1 MEITATKLSEDIAS
15 VILASLKDGAADI
28 LHQKGMVIW
37 LTGLSGSG
45 KSTIARLLDKKL
57 GEENYFSVVL
67 DGDELRQTL
76 NKDLG
81 FSEADR
87 TENIRRAAELA
98 KLLLQKNIIVICSF
112 ITPLQKH
119 RQLAAAITGDAYY
132 EVFVD
137 CPLQVCEQRDVKGLY
152 RKARNNEIKDFTGIG
167 SGFEPGIEAQLILH
181 TDTESAVQSMEKLFS
196 SVLPFIQIDSKPDYN
211 FQK

>member
-1 MEITATKLSEDIAS
+1 MPETKLPEDFVS
-15 VILASLKDGAADI
+15 VILSSLKADAAD
-28 LHQKGMVIW
+28 LLQQKGMVIW
-37 LTGLSGSG
+37 MTGLSGSG
-45 KSTIARLLDKKL
+45 KSTIARLLEKKL

-87 TENIRRAAELA
+87 SENIRRAAELA
-98 KLLLQKNIIVICSF
+98 KLLVQKNIIVICSF

-119 RQLAAAITGDAYY
+119 RQLAAAITGDVYY

-137 CPLQVCEQRDVKGLY
+137 CPLQICEQRDVKGLY
-152 RKARNNEIKDFTGIG
+152 RKARNNEITDFTGIG
-167 SGFEPGIEAQLILH
+167 SGFEPGVNANLTLH
-181 TDTESAVQSMEKLFS
+181 TNTESATESMEKLFS
-196 SVLPFIQIDSKPDYN
+196 HILPKIQLEKN
-211 FQK
+211 

>member
-1 MEITATKLSEDIAS
+1 MTVELTSVKLPEDIAAL
-15 VILASLKDGAADI
+15 IAASFNEYSDDI

-37 LTGLSGSG
+37 MTGLSGSG
-45 KSTIARLLDKKL
+45 KSTIAKLLEKML
-57 GEENYFSVVL
+57 SEHHLFSVVL
-67 DGDELRQTL
+67 DGDELRKTL

-98 KLLLQKNIIVICSF
+98 KLLLQKNVIVICSF

-119 RQLAAAITGDAYY
+119 RELAASITGEAYY

-137 CPLQVCEQRDVKGLY
+137 CPLSVCEQRDVKGLY
-152 RKARNNEIKDFTGIG
+152 QKARNNEIKDFTGIG
-167 SGFEPGIEAQLILH
+167 SAYEPSASADVLLH
-181 TDTESAVQSMEKLFS
+181 TAIETPEESAEKLLGC
-196 SVLPFIQIDSKPDYN
+196 VLPMVQFDS
-211 FQK
+211 

>member
-1 MEITATKLSEDIAS
+1 MTVELTSVKLPEDIAAL
-15 VILASLKDGAADI
+15 IAASSNEDSNEI

-37 LTGLSGSG
+37 MTGLSGSG
-45 KSTIARLLDKKL
+45 KSTIAKLLEKML
-57 GEENYFSVVL
+57 SEHHLFSVVL
-67 DGDELRQTL
+67 DGDELRKTL

-98 KLLLQKNIIVICSF
+98 KLLLQKNVIVICSF

-119 RQLAAAITGDAYY
+119 RELAASITGEAYY

-137 CPLQVCEQRDVKGLY
+137 CPLSVCEQRDVKGLY
-152 RKARNNEIKDFTGIG
+152 QKARNNEIKDFTGIG
-167 SGFEPGIEAQLILH
+167 SAYEPSASADVLLH
-181 TDTESAVQSMEKLFS
+181 TAIETPEESAEKLLGC
-196 SVLPFIQIDSKPDYN
+196 VLPMVQFDS
-211 FQK
+211 

>member
-1 MEITATKLSEDIAS
+1 VEYTASKLPEDFVS
-15 VILASLKDGAADI
+15 VILSSLKADTADI

-37 LTGLSGSG
+37 MTGLSGSG
-45 KSTIARLLDKKL
+45 KSTIARLLEKKL
-57 GEENYFSVVL
+57 VEENYFSVVL

-98 KLLLQKNIIVICSF
+98 KLLVQKNIIVICSF

-119 RQLAAAITGDAYY
+119 RQLAAAITGNMYY

-137 CPLQVCEQRDVKGLY
+137 CPLHVCEQRDVKGLY
-152 RKARNNEIKDFTGIG
+152 RKARNNEITDFTGIG
-167 SGFEPGIEAQLILH
+167 SGFEPGIDASLILH
-181 TDTESAVQSMEKLFS
+181 TNTESAAESMEKLYTA
-196 SVLPFIQIDSKPDYN
+196 VLSFIQADNI
-211 FQK
+211 

>member
-1 MEITATKLSEDIAS
+1 MTVELTSVKLPEDIAAL
-15 VILASLKDGAADI
+15 IAASFNEYSDDI

-37 LTGLSGSG
+37 MTGLSGSG
-45 KSTIARLLDKKL
+45 KSTIAKLLEKML
-57 GEENYFSVVL
+57 SEHHLFSVVL
-67 DGDELRQTL
+67 DGDELRKTL

-98 KLLLQKNIIVICSF
+98 KLLLQKNVIVICSF

-119 RQLAAAITGDAYY
+119 RELAASITGEAYY

-137 CPLQVCEQRDVKGLY
+137 CPLSVCEQRDVKGLY
-152 RKARNNEIKDFTGIG
+152 QKARNNEIKDFTGIG
-167 SGFEPGIEAQLILH
+167 SAYEPSASADVLLH
-181 TDTESAVQSMEKLFS
+181 TAIETPEESAEKLLGC
-196 SVLPFIQIDSKPDYN
+196 VLPMVQANS
-211 FQK
+211 